1 MIQPAIIPSYGD
13 SDSNKEE
20 HSLVNLDEPPLLD
33 SMQED
38 SSPRSFRALPT
49 ASPCP
54 DVLSP
59 HSSGNSS
66 IPTSSD
72 VLDTSI
78 RNPDGRPTRDC
89 NPPAYLKIMCA
100 TKLKCSPITH
110 HRVLSLPQVL
120 PVLFLIFFLVI
131 IYPLLVVS
139 SCRQSCLMM
148 SPNIL
153 RRLSNMTIGEQQ
165 CPKSFGHLR
174 PTKLGHYNLCLPRRN
189 QLVVSGFTR

>member
-1 MIQPAIIPSYGD
+1 MSHLFLTPC
-13 SDSNKEE
+13 KKT
-20 HSLVNLDEPPLLD
+20 HLLD
-33 SMQED
+33 PLGHYQLQVHVQM
-38 SSPRSFRALPT
+38 F
-49 ASPCP
+49 CP
-54 DVLSP
+54 LTPLVTRQFLQVLMFLTHP
-59 HSSGNSS
+59 FETQMVDLLVIVIH
-66 IPTSSD
+66 PLT
-72 VLDTSI
+72 L
-78 RNPDGRPTRDC
+78 R
-89 NPPAYLKIMCA
+89 IMCA